1 MLRSFGF
8 WKVFLGSYIALVG
21 SIWGFLE
28 AYTYF
33 QDDHLKQIVGP
44 YWWAIYVVPFLMALA
59 VAFVTSKSERLRR
72 CLKWLASQWRY
83 FVVAAFLILIELAL
97 YLLYASWYIVAFS
110 VAHFALVA
118 FTAWLLSFRRP
129 ARRGVTTEAKDVQQV
144 IRDAVGLPL
153 GTAPS
158 RIFHMATPCVLPVCL
173 RNPRRSEYVYVVVD
187 TRVDNP
193 NEDKRALIATR
204 PALAPDNV
212 TGVTVRRARWY
223 QLSSDKPLEWI
234 RFGDSPTVKS
244 FMVVEAEIH
253 PVEKWNEHDPQV
265 VPGDQELVYG
275 LAITEQIEPSTWFVS
290 IDDREYGFRTN
301 LGCHFVEF
309 VLPRGQQHRLSFGYK
324 DGPRGIA
331 SAFFAF

>member
-1 MLRSFGF
+1 MLRSHGF
-8 WKVFLGSYIALVG
+8 WKVFLGSYFAFVG

-33 QDDHLKQIVGP
+33 QDDRLKQIVGP

-118 FTAWLLSFRRP
+118 FTAWLLNFRRP
-129 ARRGVTTEAKDVQQV
+129 ARRGVVTEAKDVQQV
-144 IRDAVGLPL
+144 ICDAVGLPL

-158 RIFHMATPCVLPVCL
+158 RIFHMATPCVLPICF
-173 RNPRRSEYVYVVVD
+173 RSPRRSEYIYVVVD

-193 NEDKRALIATR
+193 NEDKRALIVTG
-204 PALAPDNV
+204 PVLAPDNI

-234 RFGDSPTVKS
+234 RFGDSPTVKD
-244 FMVVEAEIH
+244 FIVVEAEIH
-253 PVEKWNEHDPQV
+253 PVEK
-265 VPGDQELVYG
+265 
-275 LAITEQIEPSTWFVS
+275 
-290 IDDREYGFRTN
+290 
-301 LGCHFVEF
+301 
-309 VLPRGQQHRLSFGYK
+309 
-324 DGPRGIA
+324 
-331 SAFFAF
+331 